1 MLPAQLKSIAWLN
14 IRRLSQ
20 RLVCAEYLA
29 DLLTGYELHDVV
41 RA

>member
-1 MLPAQLKSIAWLN
+1 MLPAELNSIACIN

-20 RLVCAEYLA
+20 RLVYEEYLA